1 MDDVDHRES
10 GNKLDLRRI
19 RSASNAMQSMKVRR
33 ASSPFDRFTGGIGL
47 ATTVLLFLQLL
58 VNLSV
63 FGSFPLL
70 AAFLS
75 VEQHLSAGDIASVLT
90 VSLLS
95 SRLLPLILGFA
106 TDRFNSRVLASSGL
120 ACRAMGFIGL
130 GHVLDFPALLACAFL
145 SGLGAALYE
154 TTAYSV
160 FGSLKTDI
168 RSRVFVLNNLVL
180 NLGAL
185 VGPMVLFLLPA
196 HGGAFPFEVSG
207 YIFAVLALVAPFAAV
222 RTHGHERPRRV
233 ASALFEVFH
242 DRQFRRLCIALIPFW
257 AVYTQIYVFIP
268 LTFAQGAS
276 GYNGVRPFYIA
287 NALFGVLTALLGM
300 RWFQRARWQSLM
312 SIGHLALLACFAL
325 AALIFLGEWNSQQ
338 SLLILVGIALVFT
351 FGESLILPASN
362 IALAELTTES
372 NAGSYFGASAV
383 SWAIGGALGNY
394 LGSMGARWTP
404 ISMGWLVFAF
414 VSMIGLLCFKRLERT
429 PA

>member
-1 MDDVDHRES
+1 MDDFDHRAL
-10 GNKLDLRRI
+10 GNKLDLRRV
-19 RSASNAMQSMKVRR
+19 RSASDAMQSMKVRR
-33 ASSPFDRFTGGIGL
+33 ASPLFDRFMGGIGL
-47 ATTVLLFLQLL
+47 ATTVLLFLQFL
-58 VNLSV
+58 VNISV

-75 VEQHLSAGDIASVLT
+75 VERGLSASDVASVLT

-95 SRLLPLILGFA
+95 SRLLPLILGSA
-106 TDRFNSRVLASSGL
+106 TDRFNSRILASLGL
-120 ACRAMGFIGL
+120 VCRAMGFIGL
-130 GHVLDFPALLACAFL
+130 GHVLDFPALAACAFL

-160 FGSLKTDI
+160 FGTLKTDI

-185 VGPMVLFLLPA
+185 VGPTLLFLLPA
-196 HGGAFPFEVSG
+196 HSGAFPFEVSG
-207 YIFAVLALVAPFAAV
+207 YIFAALALVAPFAAV
-222 RTHGHERPRRV
+222 RTRVNERPRRV
-233 ASALFEVFH
+233 ASVLFDAFH

-257 AVYTQIYVFIP
+257 TVYTQIYVFIP
-268 LTFAQGAS
+268 LTFAQGVS

-300 RWFQRARWQSLM
+300 RWFQRTRWQSLM

-325 AALIFLGEWNSQQ
+325 AALIFLREWNSQQ
-338 SLLILVGIALVFT
+338 SLVILVAIALVFT

-414 VSMIGLLCFKRLERT
+414 VSMIGLLCFKRLEH
-429 PA
+429 AQ

>member
-1 MDDVDHRES
+1 MRSHPAQS
-10 GNKLDLRRI
+10 KS
-19 RSASNAMQSMKVRR
+19 RSASDSMTSMKIRPVL
-33 ASSPFDRFTGGIGL
+33 PLFDRLTGGVGL
-47 ATTVLLFLQLL
+47 ATMVLLFLQFL

-70 AAFLS
+70 ATFLS
-75 VEQHLSAGDIASVLT
+75 IERHLRAGDVAYVLT

-95 SRLLPLILGFA
+95 SRLLPLILGSA
-106 TDRFNSRVLASSGL
+106 TDRFNSRVLASLGL
-120 ACRAMGFIGL
+120 ACRAAGFFGL
-130 GHVLDFPALLACAFL
+130 GHVLDFPSLVACAFL
-145 SGLGAALYE
+145 NGLGAALYE

-160 FGSLKTDI
+160 FGTLKASI

-185 VGPMVLFLLPA
+185 VGPTVLFLLPA
-196 HGGAFPFEVSG
+196 HSGAFPFEVSG
-207 YIFAVLALVAPFAAV
+207 YVFAVLTLVAPFAAV
-222 RTHGHERPRRV
+222 RTRVIERPKRV
-233 ASALFEVFH
+233 ASALFGAFR
-242 DRQFRRLCIALIPFW
+242 DRKFLKLCIALIPFW

-268 LTFAQGAS
+268 LTFAQGPS

-300 RWFQRARWQSLM
+300 QWFQRAKWRSLM

-325 AALIFLGEWNSQQ
+325 AALIFLREWSSQQ
-338 SLLILVGIALVFT
+338 SMVFLVVIALIFT

-394 LGSMGARWTP
+394 LGSISAQWTP
-404 ISMGWLVFAF
+404 ISLGWFMFAI
-414 VSMIGLLCFKRLERT
+414 VSMIGLFCFRRREHDK
-429 PA
+429 